1 MNNRTFLR
9 TAGAVLLMAAACGP
23 ALARK
28 SDEPAPDT
36 LCTILGTA
44 ARYVDT
50 TVTVR
55 GVASTSG
62 KATLLSDA
70 DCQGRIALSIDQ
82 AESHRREVSAL
93 RRALSATGSQA
104 NATVFGRFHS
114 TGDAQVPYAIDVYS
128 ARDIA
133 EVN

>member
-1 MNNRTFLR
+1 MNNRTFLQA
-9 TAGAVLLMAAACGP
+9 AGAVLLMAAACDP

-44 ARYVDT
+44 DRYVDT

-55 GVASTSG
+55 GIASASG
-62 KATLLSDA
+62 KATVLSDA
-70 DCQGRIALSIDQ
+70 DCQGRIVLSIDQ
-82 AESHRREVSAL
+82 SDSHRREISSL
-93 RRALSATGSQA
+93 RRALSTNGSQA

-128 ARDIA
+128 ARDVA